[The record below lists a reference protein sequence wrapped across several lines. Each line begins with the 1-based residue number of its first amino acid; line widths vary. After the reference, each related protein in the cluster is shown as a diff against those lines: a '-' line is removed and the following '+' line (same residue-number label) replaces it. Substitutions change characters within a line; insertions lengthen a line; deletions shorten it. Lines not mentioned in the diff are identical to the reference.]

1 MLNQSPALD
10 QLFRMLADPTRRA
23 ILDRLSRGEASVG
36 DLAKPLDMSLAAVV
50 QHVQALEESG
60 MIRTHKIGRVR
71 TCRIES
77 AALAQVER
85 WLSERRAMWERH
97 FDLLGAVLAEQANG
111 TEESDT
117 NDTKTGKDEP

>member
-1 MLNQSPALD
+1 MLNQSSHLD

-23 ILDRLSRGEASVG
+23 ILDRLSRGETSVG

-60 MIRTHKIGRVR
+60 MIRTRKIGRVR

-77 AALAQVER
+77 AALGQVEK
-85 WLSERRAMWERH
+85 WLAERRAMWERH
-97 FDLLGAVLAEQANG
+97 FDLLGAVLAEMP
-111 TEESDT
+111 TENE
-117 NDTKTGKDEP
+117 KEKP